1 MKTAHIRLYNLVII
15 MLLSNVS
22 STLKAQA
29 NATASSP
36 DPVLQQCIAR
46 LTGFAGFEY
55 DASFKMKFFD
65 NADTTD
71 FYSRH
76 CRVLKKQ
83 EDTILKYH
91 AILSN
96 GGTDIGYTGELFFM
110 SNKKENWLKREPTA
124 AVGRSFIRN
133 NIGLNFVPSFIY
145 STDPLN
151 SWIKAAIDIARLEDS
166 RTAGK
171 NCYVIKFIFKADE
184 DITRSER
191 YLYIDKQ
198 TFLPVKMLGYA
209 EYKGIQQEYQELVLK
224 NLVGI
229 KHKNAA
235 IDYRFL
241 EGIIAEPF
249 DAARKK
255 TELQLLKEGT
265 PMPQFTGRY
274 IDNKPFQPADLSDK
288 KLLLLDFWYLAC
300 PPCLK
305 AIPEL
310 ANLQNEYAAKGLQI
324 LGLNSIDTS
333 ASKVAEIKKFIPVL
347 NLHYP
352 VVLVSKETEQAFRVA
367 VWPTFYL
374 IEDGKIIYAGKGY
387 DETEFKNLRP
397 IIERRLSGS
406 K

>member
-1 MKTAHIRLYNLVII
+1 MKICSCNKYQVLLLLWL
-15 MLLSNVS
+15 MLPGQTVFSQPGKPDLSAETILQKTIA
-22 STLKAQA
+22 TLK
-29 NATASSP
+29 
-36 DPVLQQCIAR
+36 L
-46 LTGFAGFEY
+46 FAGFEY

-65 NADTTD
+65 NADTTN
-71 FYSRH
+71 FFSRH
-76 CRVLKKQ
+76 CRIIKKEQ
-83 EDTILKYH
+83 DTILKYH
-91 AILSN
+91 ALLSN

-110 SNKKENWLKREPTA
+110 SNKKENWLKREPAA

-151 SWIKAAIDIARLEDS
+151 SWIKAAIDIIRLEDS
-166 RTAGK
+166 KTVGK
-171 NCYVIKFIFKADE
+171 NCYVLKFIFKADE

-209 EYKGIQQEYQELVLK
+209 EYKGIQQEFQELVLK

-241 EGIIAEPF
+241 EVIIAEPF
-249 DAARKK
+249 DASRNK
-255 TELQLLKEGT
+255 TELPLLKEGT

-274 IDNKPFQPADLSDK
+274 IDNKPFQPADLSGK
-288 KLLLLDFWYLAC
+288 KLILLDFWYLAC
-300 PPCLK
+300 PPCLR

-310 ANLQNEYAAKGLQI
+310 ANLQNEYAGKGLQV
-324 LGLNSIDTS
+324 LGLNSTDTS
-333 ASKVAEIKKFIPVL
+333 AKKVAEIKKFIPVL
-347 NLHYP
+347 NINYP
-352 VVLVSKETEQAFRVA
+352 VVLVSKETEQAFRVTA
-367 VWPTFYL
+367 WPTFYL
-374 IEDGKIIYAGKGY
+374 IENGKIIYTGKGY
-387 DETEFKNLRP
+387 DEKEFRQLKM
-397 IIERRLSGS
+397 IIEQRLPVS